1 MGEGDYL
8 MFQQKKKLSC
18 ANACAV
24 LEVLLPYHCSLKTNP
39 SHQKNDSISL
49 LKN

>member
-1 MGEGDYL
+1 MEEGDYL

-24 LEVLLPYHCSLKTNP
+24 LEVLLLFIV
-39 SHQKNDSISL
+39 D
-49 LKN
+49 